1 MKEPTSLV
9 FGDLENRL
17 SNSKSINILVLNL
30 AFELD
35 LSCEAGCIW
44 DLRRSSCPTAVLLN
58 RVKLRL
64 SAYTWANVSA
74 AR

>member
-44 DLRRSSCPTAVLLN
+44 DLRRSCCPTTVLLN
-58 RVKLRL
+58 IGLFGGEE
-64 SAYTWANVSA
+64 
-74 AR
+74 

>member
-9 FGDLENRL
+9 FLGDLENRL

-35 LSCEAGCIW
+35 LSCKAGCIW
-44 DLRRSSCPTAVLLN
+44 DLWRSCCPTAILLN
-58 RVKLRL
+58 IGLFGGEE
-64 SAYTWANVSA
+64 
-74 AR
+74 